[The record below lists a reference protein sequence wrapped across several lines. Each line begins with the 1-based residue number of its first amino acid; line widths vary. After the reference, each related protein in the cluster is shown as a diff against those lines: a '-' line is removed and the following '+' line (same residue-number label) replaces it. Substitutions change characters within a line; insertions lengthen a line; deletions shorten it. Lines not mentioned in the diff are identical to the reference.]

1 MDNSTFPI
9 ILLVIFG
16 VIPSII
22 WLLVFLRKDVHPESN
37 GMIIKVFL
45 WGALAA
51 IPTVLIEM
59 GAAKLLD
66 LLSVFFLPALIDI
79 LKIFIGVA
87 LIEEFLKYLAM
98 RGKALRDQEF
108 DEPTDAVLYMIIVGL
123 GFAAIENVLALL
135 PFVNNFSGALTV
147 NIFRFVGA
155 IFLHALCSGT
165 IGYFM
170 ALSFYETKKR
180 SRLFAIGLVSA
191 TFLHGLFNFSIMN
204 MQGIFQI
211 GIPIIILICLGSFV
225 FSRFRKLKKMASV
238 CKI

>member
-1 MDNSTFPI
+1 MDNSAFS
-9 ILLVIFG
+9 ILVLAIFG

-22 WLLVFLRKDVHPESN
+22 WLLIFLRKDAHPESN
-37 GMIIKVFL
+37 GMILKVFL

-51 IPTVLIEM
+51 LPTVLIEM
-59 GAAKLLD
+59 GITKQLD
-66 LLSVFFLPALIDI
+66 LLNAFLSPGLIDI
-79 LKIFIGVA
+79 LKIFIGIA
-87 LIEEFLKYLAM
+87 LIEELLKYLAM
-98 RGKALRDQEF
+98 KGKALRNQEF
-108 DEPTDAVLYMIIVGL
+108 DEPTDAVLYMVIAGL

-135 PFVNNFSGALTV
+135 PFIDNFSDVLTV

-170 ALSFYETKKR
+170 ALSFYESRKR
-180 SRLFAIGLVSA
+180 TRLLAIGLISA

-211 GIPIIILICLGSFV
+211 GVPIIILICLGSFV